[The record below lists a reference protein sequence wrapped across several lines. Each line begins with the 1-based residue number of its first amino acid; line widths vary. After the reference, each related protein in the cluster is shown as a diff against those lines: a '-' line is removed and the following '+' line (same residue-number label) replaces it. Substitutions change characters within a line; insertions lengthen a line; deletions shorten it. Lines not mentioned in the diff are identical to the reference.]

1 MPESL
6 VFVGRGPA
14 PKRQGPGA
22 APPGVAGGGYAR
34 GRWLRGAQR
43 ESYLGFSPAASRDGA
58 GPGPRAACILAR
70 SALRTPFAI
79 FPPLIWCARRAPAA
93 RTSHHPT
100 RRPAGPPYPG
110 PQQHITYHR
119 RTGPAERCGMSYRHC
134 KLPVSGPIGK
144 RARRREAARLAR
156 RQGAAR
162 RSGKTRPAVT
172 TPRAFCKAPC
182 PTGAGHSGKRTRLQA
197 YKYGIP
203 PDMDERS
210 RL

>member
-1 MPESL
+1 MANSGPCMPCGAHAGIL
-6 VFVGRGPA
+6 GFCRAGPRSET
-14 PKRQGPGA
+14 PGPWSCTA
-22 APPGVAGGGYAR
+22 RSRGGGYAR

-43 ESYLGFSPAASRDGA
+43 GSYLGFSPAASRDGA
-58 GPGPRAACILAR
+58 GPRAACILAR

-79 FPPLIWCARRAPAA
+79 FPPLVWCARRAPAA

-100 RRPAGPPYPG
+100 RRPAGPPHPG

-119 RTGPAERCGMSYRHC
+119 RTGPADAACMSYRHC
-134 KLPVSGPIGK
+134 KLPVSGPNGK

-182 PTGAGHSGKRTRLQA
+182 PTTSAGHSGKRSCA
-197 YKYGIP
+197 H
-203 PDMDERS
+203 
-210 RL
+210 